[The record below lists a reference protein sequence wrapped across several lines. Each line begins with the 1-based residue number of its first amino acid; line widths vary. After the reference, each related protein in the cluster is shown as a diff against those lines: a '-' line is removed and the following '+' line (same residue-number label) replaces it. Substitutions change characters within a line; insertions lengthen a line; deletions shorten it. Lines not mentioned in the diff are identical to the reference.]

1 MNLIW
6 KQMGFAKGKT
16 AMFKD
21 TKLVIIR
28 HKRNVWAAYV
38 GNRRLTRFK
47 IKEVSPW
54 LDGQAFQDTK
64 LSLLP
69 SFLIFNYRNL

>member
-1 MNLIW
+1 
-6 KQMGFAKGKT
+6 MGFAKGKT

-47 IKEVSPW
+47 IKERCYKMPRAEG
-54 LDGQAFQDTK
+54 LPTK
-64 LSLLP
+64 ME
-69 SFLIFNYRNL
+69 NLFEIVNRKIL